1 MIEEVSGLFRKR
13 DVVIL
18 ILVAV
23 TLYISMLD
31 NPTLRYSIEPAWFI
45 DQRIEKSPTN
55 KGSSIDNNE
64 GLRSSELDYHLLS
77 PIITDLDGDGANEII
92 CVTRDRFLKIFN
104 AEAPKLNPRDIYHP
118 EVV

>member
-1 MIEEVSGLFRKR
+1 MMIEEVSGLFRKR

-45 DQRIEKSPTN
+45 DQRIEKSSTN

-92 CVTRDRFLKIFN
+92 CVTRDRFLK
-104 AEAPKLNPRDIYHP
+104 
-118 EVV
+118 V